1 MASMLPPNDYV
12 RAARYLI
19 ERNGHKAQVRAEA
32 RAEVLQVE
40 GNRTGQM
47 IWMLLARTI
56 AEMTGARQP
65 PEPKGNFFDRTSTG
79 G

>member
-1 MASMLPPNDYV
+1 MASMLPPTDYV

-19 ERNGHKAQVRAEA
+19 ERNGHKALVRAEA
-32 RAEVLQVE
+32 RAGVLQVE

-56 AEMTGARQP
+56 AEMTGATPQP
-65 PEPKGNFFDRTSTG
+65 QPKGNFFNDPSASG
-79 G
+79 